1 MTTEKEAHMKKPK
14 REDYPSWME
23 FHTAREKWEKRRQA
37 KLFLLIWGANLVL
50 IGSLITLM
58 FLTR

>member
-1 MTTEKEAHMKKPK
+1 MQKPK

-58 FLTR
+58 LLNR